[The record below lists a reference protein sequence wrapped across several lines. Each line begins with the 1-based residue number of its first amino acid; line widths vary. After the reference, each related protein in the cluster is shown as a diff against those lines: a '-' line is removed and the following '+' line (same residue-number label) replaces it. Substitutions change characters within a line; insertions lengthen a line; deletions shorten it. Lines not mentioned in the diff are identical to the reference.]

1 MQLDNKEFK
10 RMKALDK
17 MVKEGKASEAEKA
30 ECEALHA
37 KKNSKGSNDLAWWKN
52 YPNLLKDV
60 TNIPFNW
67 IPGTKVHIQNDQGV
81 QDELEL
87 GNIAIANFLPT
98 IGRSAD
104 ATSPFNVQ
112 IRQLWLDL
120 HRKYRG
126 IGTYQQSDLGIA
138 ILAINSFFMTLAKF
152 ERIYGVINT
161 YHIGNRVVPYG
172 LLEAL
177 KIDASL
183 GENLADFRYTL
194 NLYIEKAKQLCLPKG
209 LSVLESDIVAMSNLF
224 KDSGNR
230 RAYIFGF
237 DTDYYGIY
245 DPTTLTSGGCVK
257 YQDAHIN
264 DMNGTTPDG
273 DDAYLLTDIAK
284 ILETQL
290 NALITDDDIAR
301 ICSDLLA
308 AYGQENVM
316 GIISVPEDYKVE
328 PIHDYERQLQF
339 HNLTICGLC
348 GGIYDGS
355 VISATS
361 ATTAWS
367 SGVHNII
374 YQSNDNV
381 MSRVGK
387 AGGSAYTAVGN
398 YSMPTYN
405 ANDNAQAGKV
415 GDVLFDTWVEE
426 PGETEI
432 MCGTRYT
439 TAVTTAQL
447 VSTNVWRQEFVS
459 FGTAIVENV
468 AVFWL
473 SGTTF
478 TKGYINGSVIE
489 ESNFKS
495 NLYLFMK
502 LMQMDW
508 HPTLFVADS
517 GDYELFGDVDNFAII
532 STPNLT
538 RLHEVA
544 LLSGYKIPMVSGPTD
559 K

>member
-1 MQLDNKEFK
+1 MQLDNKDFK

-17 MVKEGKASEAEKA
+17 LVKDGKATEAEKA

-52 YPNLLKDV
+52 YSNLLKDV

-67 IPGTKVHIQNDQGV
+67 IPGTKVYIQNDQGV
-81 QDELEL
+81 RDELEL
-87 GNIAIANFLPT
+87 GNLAIAHFLPT
-98 IGRSAD
+98 IGRCTD
-104 ATSPFNVQ
+104 AASPFNVQ

-138 ILAINSFFMTLAKF
+138 ILAIESFFMTLAKF
-152 ERIYGVINT
+152 ERIYGTINT

-177 KIDASL
+177 KIDKSL

-209 LSVLESDIVAMSNLF
+209 LSVLESDIVAISNLF

-230 RAYIFGF
+230 RAFIFGF
-237 DTDYYGIY
+237 DTDIYGVY
-245 DPTTLTSGGCVK
+245 DPKTLTTGGCVK
-257 YQDAHIN
+257 YIDAGYAH
-264 DMNGTTPDG
+264 MGGATPAG
-273 DDAYLLTDIAK
+273 ESAYTLPDIED
-284 ILETQL
+284 ILNEQL

-316 GIISVPEDYKVE
+316 GITNVPEDYKVE

-339 HNLTICGLC
+339 HNLTICGLS
-348 GGIYDGS
+348 GGIYDSS
-355 VISATS
+355 VLSASS
-361 ATTAWS
+361 ATTAFS
-367 SGVHNII
+367 SGVRNII
-374 YQSNDNV
+374 YQNDDNV
-381 MSRVGK
+381 VSRVGK
-387 AGGSAYTAVGN
+387 AGSDYATAGS
-398 YSMPTYN
+398 YSFPTYAAEN
-405 ANDNAQAGKV
+405 NAQQGKV
-415 GDVLFDTWVEE
+415 GDVLFDTWVDE
-426 PGETEI
+426 PGEAEI

-439 TAVTTAQL
+439 TAVDTPVL
-447 VSTNVWRQEFVS
+447 VTSGKWRQEYAS
-459 FGTAIVENV
+459 FGTAIIETVSV
-468 AVFWL
+468 YWL

-478 TKGYINGSVIE
+478 AEASISGSVIE
-489 ESNFKS
+489 ESNFKT
-495 NLYLFMK
+495 NIYAFMK
-502 LMQMDW
+502 MMQMDW
-508 HPTLFVADS
+508 HPTFFMADS

-532 STPNLT
+532 STPNLA

-544 LLSGYKIPMVSGPTD
+544 LLSGYKIPMVSGPSD